1 MVELQSKK
9 DIEKISH
16 EILKGSK
23 SFDVFPTP
31 VDKIVSYA
39 ELTVNAGIDLSKIH
53 PSYLSKATDVFRRAI
68 AKVQGVLVWREKE
81 IYLDLSIHESKQ
93 KFVKLHEVGHNVLTW
108 QQKTYEVFGDD
119 ESTLDIN
126 TREEFEAEANFFASA
141 TLFQRLKNICRTN
154 TLLADIREIVKDLPK
169 EAKITGEAK
178 AQIIARLEAETGF
191 ADWITISS
199 WLCFSMN
206 YALSFDELIKQTFY
220 NSVRKTD
227 YNADGYLHGVDIVH
241 KDYQDLF
248 GEYKEL
254 ENVVFI
260 VDPPYLST
268 DVKTYKE
275 GDYWRLK
282 DYLNVLKVLNNTNYI
297 YFTSN
302 KSSIVE
308 LMEWIEINLQ
318 LGNPFNNANK
328 VTIKTR
334 TTHSNGY
341 EDIMLSKRHH

>member
-1 MVELQSKK
+1 
-9 DIEKISH
+9 
-16 EILKGSK
+16 
-23 SFDVFPTP
+23 
-31 VDKIVSYA
+31 
-39 ELTVNAGIDLSKIH
+39 
-53 PSYLSKATDVFRRAI
+53 
-68 AKVQGVLVWREKE
+68 
-81 IYLDLSIHESKQ
+81 
-93 KFVKLHEVGHNVLTW
+93 
-108 QQKTYEVFGDD
+108 
-119 ESTLDIN
+119 
-126 TREEFEAEANFFASA
+126 
-141 TLFQRLKNICRTN
+141 
-154 TLLADIREIVKDLPK
+154 
-169 EAKITGEAK
+169 
-178 AQIIARLEAETGF
+178 
-191 ADWITISS
+191 
-199 WLCFSMN
+199 
-206 YALSFDELIKQTFY
+206 
-220 NSVRKTD
+220 VR
-227 YNADGYLHGVDIVH
+227 

-248 GEYKEL
+248 SEYKEVK
-254 ENVVFI
+254 NVVFI